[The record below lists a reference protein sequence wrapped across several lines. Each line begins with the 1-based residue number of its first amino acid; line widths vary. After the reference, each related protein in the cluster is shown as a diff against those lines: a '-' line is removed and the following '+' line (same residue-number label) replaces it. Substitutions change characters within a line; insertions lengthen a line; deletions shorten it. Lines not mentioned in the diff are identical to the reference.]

1 MGIDEFSTEIFFSKL
16 SVIGWD
22 EFVRQISV
30 LVLFNRSNYDLK
42 QNQTRR
48 GSLSYPQPK
57 NNIVISHVN
66 VPSNSINNLT
76 IASELST
83 DELFRK
89 HGHILQKLN
98 RRQQQEE
105 INRKKMGSIVD
116 WSIVESVDEEENL
129 ELPRLKPN
137 ARDERQTVSEPW
149 SVVREMQQLRNEP
162 LPIITTRYQMVKV

>member
-1 MGIDEFSTEIFFSKL
+1 MNSLWVFFFSKL

-30 LVLFNRSNYDLK
+30 LILLNRSNYDLK
-42 QNQTRR
+42 HNQTRR
-48 GSLSYPQPK
+48 GSFSHHLPK

-66 VPSNSINNLT
+66 LTSNSINNLS
-76 IASELST
+76 IASEFST

-98 RRQQQEE
+98 KRQQQEE
-105 INRKKMGSIVD
+105 LNRKKMGSVVD
-116 WSIVESVDEEENL
+116 WSIVESIDEEENL

-137 ARDERQTVSEPW
+137 ARDERQTISEPW
-149 SVVREMQQLRNEP
+149 SVVKEMQQLRNQP